1 MKTVCALGFGVVL
14 MSLTVAD
21 AAPAQDAIEPA
32 SSVRVVEARSRFSG
46 QLVRQVVED
55 LERGQLVRQ
64 VVEDLEPAEILRVQ
78 VELGRAGF
86 DPKFRNGIV
95 NTATRRALRRFQI
108 ARGLRICSCVS
119 YETVIALGIRPQLL
133 LDGESAIVYNHR
145 RDDGLVVVVPGFA
158 LGHHHGIKHRHFSG
172 VVVGHEPVLGAG
184 QAKEIFPR
192 SSVAQRE
199 QRAAPS
205 RSRRPSKIRP
215 ARGR

>member
-14 MSLTVAD
+14 MSLTVPD

-32 SSVRVVEARSRFSG
+32 SSVRVVEARSRFS
-46 QLVRQVVED
+46 
-55 LERGQLVRQ
+55 GQLVRQ

>member
-1 MKTVCALGFGVVL
+1 MRTMKTVCALGFGVVL
-14 MSLTVAD
+14 MSLTVPD

-32 SSVRVVEARSRFSG
+32 SSVRVVEARSRFS
-46 QLVRQVVED
+46 
-55 LERGQLVRQ
+55 GQLVRQ

>member
-1 MKTVCALGFGVVL
+1 MGTMRTVLALGFSVGLLSLAVL
-14 MSLTVAD
+14 ALVR
-21 AAPAQDAIEPA
+21 AQDTIEPA
-32 SSVRVVEARSRFSG
+32 SSVRVVEARNRVSG
-46 QLVRQVVED
+46 QVVRQVVEN
-55 LERGQLVRQ
+55 
-64 VVEDLEPAEILRVQ
+64 LEPAEVLRVQ

-95 NTATRRALRRFQI
+95 NTSTRRALQRFQI

-119 YETVIALGIRPQLL
+119 YETVIALGIQPQLL
-133 LDGESAIVYNHR
+133 LGGESAIVSGHG

-158 LGHHHGIKHRHFSG
+158 LRHHHGVKHRHASG

-184 QAKEIFPR
+184 QVAEIFPR

-199 QRAAPS
+199 QRSAPRSS
-205 RSRRPSKIRP
+205 RTPSKIRP

>member
-1 MKTVCALGFGVVL
+1 MRAMRTACALGFGVVL
-14 MSLTVAD
+14 MSMTM
-21 AAPAQDAIEPA
+21 PAVVRAQNVIEPA
-32 SSVRVVEARSRFSG
+32 ASVRVVETRSRFSG
-46 QLVRQVVED
+46 QLVRQVI
-55 LERGQLVRQ
+55 
-64 VVEDLEPAEILRVQ
+64 EDLEPAEVLRVQ

-95 NTATRRALRRFQI
+95 NTSTRHALRRFQT

-133 LDGESAIVYNHR
+133 IGGESAVVYSQR
-145 RDDGLVVVVPGFA
+145 RDHGLVVVVPGF
-158 LGHHHGIKHRHFSG
+158 GYRHHHGVNHRHPSG

-184 QAKEIFPR
+184 QVEAIFPR

-199 QRAAPS
+199 QRPAPS
-205 RSRRPSKIRP
+205 RSRTPSKIRP

>member
-1 MKTVCALGFGVVL
+1 MRTMMTACALGFGVVL
-14 MSLTVAD
+14 MSLTVPD

-32 SSVRVVEARSRFSG
+32 SSVRVVEARSRFS
-46 QLVRQVVED
+46 
-55 LERGQLVRQ
+55 GQLVRQ

-95 NTATRRALRRFQI
+95 NTATRRELRRFQI

-133 LDGESAIVYNHR
+133 VDGESAIVYNHR
-145 RDDGLVVVVPGFA
+145 RDDGFVVVVPGFA

-184 QAKEIFPR
+184 QVKEIFPR

>member
-14 MSLTVAD
+14 MSLTVPD

-55 LERGQLVRQ
+55 LE
-64 VVEDLEPAEILRVQ
+64 PAEILRVQ

-86 DPKFRNGIV
+86 DPKLRNGIV

>member
-1 MKTVCALGFGVVL
+1 MRTMKAPCALGFGVVV
-14 MSLTVAD
+14 MSLTMPAV
-21 AAPAQDAIEPA
+21 APAQDAIEPA
-32 SSVRVVEARSRFSG
+32 SSVRVVETRSRFSG

-55 LERGQLVRQ
+55 LE
-64 VVEDLEPAEILRVQ
+64 PAEVLRVQ

-95 NTATRRALRRFQI
+95 NTSTRRELRRFQI

-133 LDGESAIVYNHR
+133 IGGESAIVYSHR
-145 RDDGLVVVVPGFA
+145 RDDELVVVVPGFA
-158 LGHHHGIKHRHFSG
+158 YRRHHGVKHRPFSG

-184 QAKEIFPR
+184 QVKEIFPR

-199 QRAAPS
+199 QRPAPS
-205 RSRRPSKIRP
+205 RSRTPSKIRP